1 MGKCWITLA
10 TLATLLLGG
19 ANLPAA
25 DTAPGSADEAAF
37 TPSDE
42 GQAWITLIVREALP
56 AEYEKSKNWG
66 HTKKVLAGWKLEQD
80 GLRIE
85 TRRRF
90 KQANDGTWQKY
101 SVRLVDPDESF
112 QIRVENITQLPD
124 GKIRFEL
131 LADARLAVFGRQSQ
145 WESGVQLYSFSV
157 EADARVRMQAHVEV
171 SLKLDPTRL
180 PPDVYVQP
188 VVTAADLQI
197 PDFRLRKVSHLH
209 GPLVRSL
216 SHSVRE
222 VLEDKLADD
231 RTKIVA
237 ALNKQI
243 AKNEAKLK
251 FSAQELLQS
260 KWGSL
265 ASKSLESQ

>member
-1 MGKCWITLA
+1 MGKRWFAIALLA
-10 TLATLLLGG
+10 GSLLSG
-19 ANLPAA
+19 AMLNAV
-25 DTAPGSADEAAF
+25 DMVDDAAF

-42 GQAWITLIVREALP
+42 AQAWLTSIVREAMP

-85 TRRRF
+85 TRRRY

-101 SVRLVDPDESF
+101 SVRLVDPERSF

-124 GKIRFEL
+124 GKVSFDL
-131 LADARLAVFGRQSQ
+131 SADAQLDVFGRQSQ
-145 WESGVQLYSFSV
+145 WESGVQLYSLSV
-157 EADARVRMQAHVEV
+157 EADARVRLQAHVEV
-171 SLKLDPTRL
+171 ALKLDPTKL
-180 PPDVYVQP
+180 PPDVYVRP
-188 VVTAADLQI
+188 VVTSADLQI
-197 PDFRLRKVSHLH
+197 PDFRMRKVSHLH
-209 GPLVRSL
+209 GPVVRSL
-216 SHSVRE
+216 SHTVRE
-222 VLEDKLADD
+222 AVEDKLADD

-243 AKNEAKLK
+243 AKNDAKLK

-265 ASKSLESQ
+265 VGKSLDTK